1 MFDSCHDIS
10 ITDLLV
16 VFVTIHVVA
25 FHTMVYVVQ
34 MWLQNSKLSL
44 SAIPV
49 NNLLLPAAL
58 VI

>member
-1 MFDSCHDIS
+1 MFDSRHDIS

-49 NNLLLPAAL
+49 NNFFLLPL
-58 VI
+58 

>member
-49 NNLLLPAAL
+49 NNFFLLPL
-58 VI
+58 